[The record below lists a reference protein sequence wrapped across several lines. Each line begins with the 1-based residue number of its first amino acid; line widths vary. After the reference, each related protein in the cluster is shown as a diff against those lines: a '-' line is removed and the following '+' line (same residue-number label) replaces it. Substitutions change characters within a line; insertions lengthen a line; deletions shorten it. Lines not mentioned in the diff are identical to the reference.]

1 MNEKTQ
7 SYLLLTLIVFVTIA
21 LLPIGM
27 WASDVIIFAS
37 LSKMINKQI
46 VYQTVTLMITITLL
60 FILKKTKS
68 KEFAVYFN
76 KGNISASILPEP
88 LVGIKPKPTE
98 NWFHFG
104 RNFSIVV
111 SLVTATVIYFQIIKG
126 SNIIWQDLL
135 KVLPWSILFS
145 LVNSFVEEG
154 ITRLGIVVVLKNIVS
169 DKTIA
174 LLSGALFGAVH
185 YWGNPGGITGSL
197 VAGFL
202 GWLLAKSIIE
212 TKGIFW
218 AWFIH
223 FLQDVIIFCAL
234 LSLT

>member
-1 MNEKTQ
+1 MNKKNQ
-7 SYLLLTLIVFVTIA
+7 SYFLLILIVLLTVA
-21 LLPIGM
+21 LLPIGR
-27 WASDVIIFAS
+27 WAGDVIIFES
-37 LSKMINKQI
+37 LAKITNKQI
-46 VYQTVTLMITITLL
+46 VYQTVTLIIVIVFL
-60 FILKKTKS
+60 FILRKAKS

-76 KGNISASILPEP
+76 KGNISARILPEP
-88 LVGIKPKPTE
+88 LAGIKPKPTE

-104 RNFSIVV
+104 RNFSIVI
-111 SLVTATVIYFQIIKG
+111 SLITASVIYFQIIKD

-154 ITRLGIVVVLKNIVS
+154 ITRLGVVVVLKNIVS

-174 LLSGALFGAVH
+174 LLSGVLFGAVH
-185 YWGNPGGITGSL
+185 YWGSPGGIIGSI

-223 FLQDVIIFCAL
+223 FLQDIIIFCAL
-234 LSLT
+234 LSLS